1 MPRLLAAVL
10 VGVLL
15 VPFPSLAQEPA
26 SDPPVEEETASGEEA
41 AEEVVDEDAEAP
53 DIVKLQ
59 QEVYWA
65 PPGAGNDEFTWI
77 KLKSGEWQRGEI
89 KDLHDGTLTF
99 DSDELNEFTYDWV
112 DVRAVISGR
121 PHTLITWE
129 PVNVYTGFIVARRGS
144 ISIMGEEG
152 EVIARVDPD
161 NVHSMIQGR
170 PREANFWTGEL
181 GVASTIRAGNSDQS
195 DLTGTF
201 EINRRALATRWDN
214 KAQISYSTSGGAKTQ
229 ESHRYNSA
237 YDWYLSRQWF
247 VTVAQYEYF
256 RDPFQNIAQR
266 HIPGAGVGHDRNFG
280 PADFDWTAVLA
291 WQSLAFVSV
300 PEGDARVEQEM
311 TLRLGMTLEWD
322 ITGDIEY
329 DLDYDINIPFGG
341 LASYS
346 HNLVTTL
353 SLDLFRN
360 LDLDVTL
367 GWDRQNSPREA
378 ENGQLP
384 KKDDFRL
391 QTGISWEF

>member
-1 MPRLLAAVL
+1 MSRLLLGVL
-10 VGVLL
+10 AGVLL
-15 VPFPSLAQEPA
+15 VPAWSSAQEPA
-26 SDPPVEEETASGEEA
+26 EEPPAEEQ
-41 AEEVVDEDAEAP
+41 EVVDEDAEAP

-99 DSDELNEFTYDWV
+99 DSDELDEFTYDWV

-144 ISIMGEEG
+144 ISVMDAEG
-152 EVIARVDPD
+152 AVIARVDPD

-170 PREANFWTGEL
+170 PREANFWSGEL
-181 GVASTIRAGNSDQS
+181 GIGSTVRAGNSDQS
-195 DLTGTF
+195 DLSGTL

-214 KAQISYSTSGGAKTQ
+214 KAQLSYSTSGGSKTQ
-229 ESHRYNSA
+229 ESHRYNSS
-237 YDWYLSRQWF
+237 YDWYVSRQWF
-247 VTVAQYEYF
+247 VTIAQYEYF

-300 PEGDARVEQEM
+300 PVGDSRVEQEM
-311 TLRLGMTLEWD
+311 TLRFGMALEWD

-341 LASYS
+341 LSFYS
-346 HNLVTTL
+346 HNLVSTL
-353 SLDLFRN
+353 SLDLFRA
-360 LDLDVTL
+360 LDLDVTV
-367 GWDRQNSPREA
+367 GWDRQNQPRRA
-378 ENGQLP
+378 EDGTLP
-384 KKDDFRL
+384 KKDDIRL
-391 QTGISWEF
+391 VTGISWEF